1 MVLAML
7 QTYAAAKLD
16 PMGKMWM
23 SFVGIGLMVIAALI
37 FTYAR
42 SKTKGWVRLVLTLV
56 AVVVLIYGMICG
68 LISIV

>member
-37 FTYAR
+37 ITYAR